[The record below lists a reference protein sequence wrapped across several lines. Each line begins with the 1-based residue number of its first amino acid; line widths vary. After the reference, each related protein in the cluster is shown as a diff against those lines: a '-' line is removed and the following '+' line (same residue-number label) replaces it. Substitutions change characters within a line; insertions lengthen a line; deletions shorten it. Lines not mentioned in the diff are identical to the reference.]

1 MSLSE
6 TTTLPVPGVDLTQLE
21 GMTGFLLRLAQLRV
35 YDGFHAALGAHGIT
49 PTRYSLLS
57 VLHGNPGS
65 RPGQIAEA
73 LRVKPSN
80 LAALLAQFE
89 ADGLIERLTDP
100 AERRAV
106 LIRLTEAGT
115 ALFDAIHPLVLAQ
128 EARVMASLSVPEQAE
143 LRRLLRRVATT
154 PE

>member
-6 TTTLPVPGVDLTQLE
+6 TTTLTVPGVDLTQLE

-35 YDGFHAALGAHGIT
+35 YEGFHAALGAHGIT

-57 VLHGNPGS
+57 VLHSNPGS

-80 LAALLAQFE
+80 MAALLAQFE
-89 ADGLIERLTDP
+89 AEGLIERITDP

-106 LIRLTEAGT
+106 LIRLTQAGA
-115 ALFDAIHPLVLAQ
+115 ALFAEIHPLVMAQ
-128 EARVMASLSVPEQAE
+128 EARVVGMLSAAEQIE
-143 LRRLLRRVATT
+143 LRRLLTRVVTTAT
-154 PE
+154 